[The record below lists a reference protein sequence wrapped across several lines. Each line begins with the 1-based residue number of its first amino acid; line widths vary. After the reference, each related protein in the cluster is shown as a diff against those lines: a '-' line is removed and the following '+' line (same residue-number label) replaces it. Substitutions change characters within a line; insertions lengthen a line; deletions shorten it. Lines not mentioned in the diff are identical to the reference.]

1 MAAAPWQRMRCP
13 PTIVATVRRKPS
25 NLISAGQRLL
35 AMPFDAMRVQYA
47 SVVMAGLAPRS
58 LLCAAKTERAI
69 DALEKLTLGPLAR
82 QR

>member
-1 MAAAPWQRMRCP
+1 MIIDTPG
-13 PTIVATVRRKPS
+13 ATPLTRNRPMPES
-25 NLISAGQRLL
+25 CLGTGQRLL
-35 AMPFDAMRVQYA
+35 SLPFDTLRAQYA

-58 LLCAAKTERAI
+58 LIASGQGERAL

>member
-1 MAAAPWQRMRCP
+1 MIIDTPRPKPLAAHRSERVSSLE
-13 PTIVATVRRKPS
+13 T
-25 NLISAGQRLL
+25 GQRLL
-35 AMPFDAMRVQYA
+35 SLPFDTLRAQYA

-58 LLCAAKTERAI
+58 LIASGQSERAL